1 VVEESAV
8 WLLST
13 NPLAFAAGNEA
24 KPADE
29 PPPAAEKPAKEPQK
43 IDEFT
48 EAERA
53 VTQPANNP
61 ECVWLGRSVVN
72 LLWRDDLD
80 SALRNLDFYDRLGC
94 PSRHIQASFRCLIL
108 HGSNIDPKAADKLEH
123 AHPCLLDQSSCSR
136 DAAAGGSRGKSDDRS
151 LTRYPQAAPA
161 REPQRGCSLTLI
173 VAPSIFSLGAAWR

>member
-1 VVEESAV
+1 MSYRLFRVAGVLSLAV

-13 NPLAFAAGNEA
+13 TPLAFAAGNEA

-29 PPPAAEKPAKEPQK
+29 PPPAAEEPEKEPQK

-53 VTQPANNP
+53 VTRPANNP

-80 SALRNLDFYDRLGC
+80 TALRNLDFYDRLGC
-94 PSRHIQASFRCLIL
+94 PSGHIQASFRCLIL
-108 HGSNIDPKAADKLEH
+108 HGSNIDPKAAD
-123 AHPCLLDQSSCSR
+123 
-136 DAAAGGSRGKSDDRS
+136 S
-151 LTRYPQAAPA
+151 LNTRILACWINPAAPA
-161 REPQRGCSLTLI
+161 MP
-173 VAPSIFSLGAAWR
+173 PPAAVEASPTTDR

>member
-1 VVEESAV
+1 MSYRLFRVAGVLSLAV

-13 NPLAFAAGNEA
+13 PLAFAAGNEA

-29 PPPAAEKPAKEPQK
+29 PPPAAEEPEKEPQK

-53 VTQPANNP
+53 VTRPANNP

-80 SALRNLDFYDRLGC
+80 TALRNLDFYDRLGC

-108 HGSNIDPKAADKLEH
+108 HGSNSSQGVGGHATVRGWTPIKRLARQACILEH
-123 AHPCLLDQSSCSR
+123 GDHSEYPAFLTRRPL
-136 DAAAGGSRGKSDDRS
+136 DRS
-151 LTRYPQAAPA
+151 A
-161 REPQRGCSLTLI
+161 
-173 VAPSIFSLGAAWR
+173 